1 MGSALVYTQRETL
14 RENFRGRW
22 GHDGRKSD
30 RTNRE
35 ASEKDLG
42 SDMREAS
49 GEDLWELLREDLE

>member
-1 MGSALVYTQRETL
+1 MGSALGYTQRETL
-14 RENFRGRW
+14 RENFRGSW